1 MRQIDETRG
10 GVLTV
15 APRFNGPPGE
25 PTVAP
30 RPAPSLAAARHATRR
45 YAAADPDRHIFPTC
59 VVCGPLRPDDGLHVF
74 PGPLSAGDVLACPW
88 TPAPGLGGQGGRIDS
103 RLVWAA
109 LDCPSGFACMPEGRV
124 SVLAAMTARIDAPVR
139 AGETYVIAAWPRER
153 GERKHRGAS
162 AVYAADGTPLAV
174 AEALWITLEGD
185 RGARWQA

>member
-1 MRQIDETRG
+1 SPGRRGRRCPASSARTGGPAACANPTGAPAPGGEVCARLTVALRPPPSGPAGHHDRRCESMRQIAETRG
-10 GVLTV
+10 GVVAV

-88 TPAPGLGGQGGRIDS
+88 TPAPGLGG
-103 RLVWAA
+103 
-109 LDCPSGFACMPEGRV
+109 E
-124 SVLAAMTARIDAPVR
+124 
-139 AGETYVIAAWPRER
+139 
-153 GERKHRGAS
+153 
-162 AVYAADGTPLAV
+162 
-174 AEALWITLEGD
+174 
-185 RGARWQA
+185 